1 MSQQEWL
8 SKDFYKIL
16 GVSQDASAAE
26 IKKAYRKKAKELH
39 PDRHPGDAK
48 AEERFKEVG
57 EAYSILSDAEQ
68 RKQYDAI
75 RAMGAGGARFASGPG
90 GAASGGFEDLFGA
103 FTGGGGFGGGAGGVN
118 IEDIMGMF
126 GGGSFSGAS
135 GAGRAGFS
143 PNGGFGRQAPQK
155 GADVT
160 ASVKLSFR
168 DAVLGTEVSFSAAGR
183 NITTRI
189 PAGVHDGQKIRLR
202 GKGQASASGGAPG
215 DLMLTAHVA
224 SHPLYTMDGANL
236 RVDIPITPSEA
247 AFGAKVRV
255 PLLDGGHVTM
265 KVPAGMPS
273 GRTLRAKGKGVRT
286 KKGEG
291 DLLVTLTIVLP
302 DTLDENAEKALRDFA
317 EATSDF
323 NPRADLAELAA
334 K

>member
-57 EAYSILSDAEQ
+57 EAYSILSDAEH

-75 RAMGAGGARFASGPG
+75 RAMGAGGARFSSGPG
-90 GAASGGFEDLFGA
+90 GASGGGFEDLFGA
-103 FTGGGGFGGGAGGVN
+103 FTGGGFGGGAGGVN
-118 IEDIMGMF
+118 IEDLMGMF
-126 GGGSFSGAS
+126 GGGGFGGAQ
-135 GAGRAGFS
+135 GRAGFS

-155 GADVT
+155 GADVS

-168 DAVLGTEVSFSAAGR
+168 DAVLGTEVSFSAGGR

-189 PAGVHDGQKIRLR
+189 PAGVHDGQKIRLK
-202 GKGQASASGGAPG
+202 GKGQASANGGVPG

-224 SHPLYTMDGANL
+224 AHPLYTMDGMNL
-236 RVDIPITPSEA
+236 RIDVPITPAEA

-265 KVPAGMPS
+265 KVPAGTPS

-302 DTLDENAEKALRDFA
+302 ETLNENAEKALRDFA

-323 NPRADLAELAA
+323 APRADLAKNATR
-334 K
+334 

>member
-57 EAYSILSDAEQ
+57 EAYSILSDAEH

-75 RAMGAGGARFASGPG
+75 RAMGAGGARFSSGPG
-90 GAASGGFEDLFGA
+90 GASGGGFEDLFGA
-103 FTGGGGFGGGAGGVN
+103 FTGGGFGGGAGGVN
-118 IEDIMGMF
+118 IEDLMGMF
-126 GGGSFSGAS
+126 GGGGFGGAQ
-135 GAGRAGFS
+135 GRAGFS

-155 GADVT
+155 GADVS

-168 DAVLGTEVSFSAAGR
+168 DAVLGTEVSFSAGGR

-202 GKGQASASGGAPG
+202 GKGQASANGGVPG

-224 SHPLYTMDGANL
+224 AHPLYTMDGMNL
-236 RVDIPITPSEA
+236 RIDVPITPAEA

-255 PLLDGGHVTM
+255 PLLDGGHVTV
-265 KVPAGMPS
+265 KVPAGTPS

-302 DTLDENAEKALRDFA
+302 ETLNENAEKALRDFA
-317 EATSDF
+317 EATSEFD
-323 NPRADLAELAA
+323 PRADFAENATR
-334 K
+334 